1 MSPRMPRLPLGNN
14 GPHGM
19 HAITDLEP
27 AAGTGFLPDDRWNIQ
42 HRNYR
47 NQGPGCESCHGTN
60 LTGTVLSR
68 TADDRTVRCKTTQG
82 SLPECKAGQTT
93 AVIPKG
99 TPVGCGMCH
108 RQK

>member
-1 MSPRMPRLPLGNN
+1 MPSPICNPLG
-14 GPHGM
+14 
-19 HAITDLEP
+19 
-27 AAGTGFLPDDRWNIQ
+27 GTGFKPDDRWNTQ

-47 NQGPGCESCHGTN
+47 SQGPGCESCHGTN
-60 LTGTVLSR
+60 LMGTVLSR
-68 TADDRTVRCKTTQG
+68 TADDRTVWCKDSNG
-82 SLPECKAGQTT
+82 SLPECQAMGRNAPPTQ